1 MSYYKDF
8 LGDSYNEESGEFD
21 HDKAKSKATNEKEQC
36 NIIISGASG
45 VGKSTLINAI
55 FGDDVVKTGVGKPVT
70 QHLEKVAI
78 PEKGICLWDTKG
90 IEAENYQ
97 ETMELL
103 KDEFRQAIDNAKDDR
118 DIPHVG
124 WVCIKASSDRVED
137 RDLTLIGLL
146 KERKIPAIVVFT
158 RVTGK
163 AERTFVEEAKIIIDK
178 EYKDFLLG
186 SYVSVNSVPYEI
198 DEDIVVKVK
207 GLESLIEVTEARF
220 PEGKKSAKNA
230 FLKAQR
236 LKIEKR
242 LTTIKEGARKVVHIA
257 SAAAGTAGASPIPGS
272 DAPIIAAIQSTMI
285 YKINTEFE
293 LDADKSKMTSV
304 LTGIMGVTA
313 LAQVG
318 KTVVSNVLKFIPG
331 AGTLIGGAISATTAI
346 TITEAVGHAYIGV
359 LEKFF
364 DMETG
369 KVELPD
375 STDQIISVFKNV
387 FIYRK

>member
-1 MSYYKDF
+1 MFAPS
-8 LGDSYNEESGEFD
+8 LGDSYDEESSEF
-21 HDKAKSKATNEKEQC
+21 HQEKAKNKAINEKEKC
-36 NIIISGASG
+36 NIIICGASG

-55 FGDDVVKTGVGKPVT
+55 FGEEVVKAGAGRPIT
-70 QHLEKVAI
+70 QHLEKVII

-97 ETMELL
+97 GTMTSL
-103 KDEFRQAIDNAKDDR
+103 KNEFSQAIDNANDDS
-118 DIPHVG
+118 DIPHIG

-137 RDLTLIGLL
+137 RDLTLIHLL
-146 KERKIPAIVVFT
+146 AERKIPTVVVFT

-163 AERTFVEEAKIIIDK
+163 AERDFVEKAKIIIDK
-178 EYKDFLLG
+178 RYKDFL
-186 SYVSVNSVPYEI
+186 SEAYISVNSVPYEI
-198 DEDIVVKVK
+198 DEDTVVKVK

-236 LKIEKR
+236 LKNEKR
-242 LTTIKEGARKVVHIA
+242 LAAMKEGSRKLVHIA

-293 LDADKSKMTSV
+293 LDADNSKMTSV

-318 KTVVSNVLKFIPG
+318 KAVVSNVLKLIPG

-346 TITEAVGHAYIGV
+346 AITEAVGHAYITV
-359 LEKFF
+359 LEEFYSL
-364 DMETG
+364 ETG
-369 KVELPD
+369 EVIFPEN
-375 STDQIISVFKNV
+375 SARVISVFKEV
-387 FIYRK
+387 FSYKK